1 MADRPT
7 VKRTESK
14 RKRFKPWE
22 NLRRMFQRKNSTAS
36 EHRHPAPSPPPKG
49 QSSST
54 SRLSGVFG
62 LAGGSSR
69 SRSTSE
75 LLTTEP
81 QPIPASGGHNC
92 TAPKNRTASVAGS
105 LGAGLSVSH
114 DSVFGLDISPESEAY
129 FTQHR
134 NQPAAESLPSSASL
148 QYMSELRAAIG
159 GRHRSAE
166 DDEGLPRSPVNAT
179 PTTAQVLV
187 DYSIH
192 NNTAHSGGGSDPSLL
207 SINSCELDE
216 APFVSIRNQQ
226 QQQAQP
232 QQQTGK
238 VFQRAGSN
246 NTAENITEGR
256 VDGGDDGL
264 LGMATALNH
273 SAARHKI
280 SIRPKRNHAPARP
293 RQLPQLAEGPV
304 EDDLAWT
311 SHPSGDAVQQH
322 PSVPERKSRIGRL
335 LRSEPVS
342 GSSYKQRSISLS
354 RTEESAIRE
363 APVFPPSAVSVDPNS
378 SSSTKPSAGSSSV
391 KLARSKSSV
400 EKKIQHEVAV
410 FWRRTKEGKLFQRR
424 DNPEKEVPANADQ
437 GGSKA
442 LQQQAEPAEVK
453 RKDLRKIK
461 RDKEEKRKRS
471 DVSANKEDS
480 SPPFLSRI
488 FGSRRSSRRLRKK
501 NPPSPVPSHIPES
514 RTPSPAAVPSEPL
527 PVPKPRTAF
536 QNHNDDEEMEIDW
549 TVPNQPYSY
558 APPRSVPATQSSR
571 LVEKWAETDFHVRA
585 PVASPKASRT
595 EEHLKMSPTPTRHHR
610 IHIAGL
616 SPYQRRVARI
626 GNGLEISDDEWDQPE
641 PTISPTR
648 SYHFRADE
656 KDPERRSGLSLNL
669 ENSMKSLP
677 VNINQEFTLK
687 KASPVLK
694 PPSDTVAGENLRRSF
709 EILKFSNEGLKKTI
723 HSFNPK
729 RISQSSDQLHLSD
742 GSGQRESSGSL
753 SNSTSSLNI
762 SDGDDAADTNG
773 SMNSVS
779 VQSTEEK
786 DVRDDVLIV
795 DDHKE
800 TIQHHPDWADYK
812 PDAEEDKSEH
822 ALSADCVVPI
832 NNATTAADSPS
843 SHPGNVS
850 ESVRD
855 EEPIETSPVIHPCG
869 SNALQEA
876 EIRVKAPSPE
886 EPAKPPKHK
895 SWENRQLATAADT
908 PAMFSM
914 SVRVQNPP
922 DAKYKRSMST
932 PNSEA
937 SQSSVNQSIAP
948 EIPAV
953 RKLSETFQPPRP
965 FIMSVR
971 MGGADGEGIPASL
984 PPQQLMAKLSA
995 RPWQTKEEKDRQNK
1009 VALVRSQH
1017 VESEPPPDA
1026 AKPEEMESAAPV
1038 EPVKLRPKTPAKE
1051 ETSEL
1056 LKVFARRSV
1065 KVRDS
1070 KDLTD
1075 AVESSAEARN
1085 ENLSGSIPPVRPSQ
1099 MECVTKEDMTVS
1111 PADVIGQSVEK
1122 VDLSKEKMPLKKIPK
1137 PPVAIRTMIGDKPA
1151 LIEPPTDRFLK
1162 SSARVQP
1169 FFRPNVQESAST
1181 ADHSLP
1187 SIRPFVPLFIRLPAE
1202 DKNSSDPAEKKNGSP
1217 ISPSQTDPVFEECGS
1232 DTNRIIE
1239 TSTMSPDETVWKKH
1253 QHKPRP
1259 SDRFLSSHRFA
1270 AKTIDEEV
1278 KAATAVPP
1286 TRQSKVLDMVNNF
1299 QRLQVT

>member
-1 MADRPT
+1 
-7 VKRTESK
+7 
-14 RKRFKPWE
+14 
-22 NLRRMFQRKNSTAS
+22 MFQRKNSTAS

-81 QPIPASGGHNC
+81 QPIPASGHNC
-92 TAPKNRTASVAGS
+92 TATKNRTASVAGS

-114 DSVFGLDISPESEAY
+114 DSVFGLDISPESDAY

-216 APFVSIRNQQ
+216 APFVSLRNQQ

-232 QQQTGK
+232 QQQSAK
-238 VFQRAGSN
+238 VFQRAG
-246 NTAENITEGR
+246 TTGNITEGR

-264 LGMATALNH
+264 LGMAVALNH

-293 RQLPQLAEGPV
+293 RQLPQLAEGPI

-311 SHPSGDAVQQH
+311 SHPSGDAVQPH

-363 APVFPPSAVSVDPNS
+363 APVCAPSAVSGHVDPN

-424 DNPEKEVPANADQ
+424 ENPEKEVPANADQ

-442 LQQQAEPAEVK
+442 VQQQAEPAEGK

-527 PVPKPRTAF
+527 PVPKPRTVF
-536 QNHNDDEEMEIDW
+536 PNLDDDEEMEIDW
-549 TVPNQPYSY
+549 TIPNQPYSY
-558 APPRSVPATQSSR
+558 APPPSRSVPAPQSNR
-571 LVEKWAETDFHVRA
+571 LVEKWAETDFQVRA

-595 EEHLKMSPTPTRHHR
+595 EESLKMSPTPTRHHR

-626 GNGLEISDDEWDQPE
+626 GNGLEISDDEWDTQE

-656 KDPERRSGLSLNL
+656 KDSERKSGLSLNL

-694 PPSDTVAGENLRRSF
+694 PPPSETVAGENLRRSF

-742 GSGQRESSGSL
+742 ASGQRESSGSL

-795 DDHKE
+795 NDHKE
-800 TIQHHPDWADYK
+800 IIQHHPDWADYK
-812 PDAEEDKSEH
+812 PDAEEERER
-822 ALSADCVVPI
+822 ALSADRVP
-832 NNATTAADSPS
+832 NNTTTADSSS
-843 SHPGNVS
+843 SHPANVS
-850 ESVRD
+850 ESVRND
-855 EEPIETSPVIHPCG
+855 EPMETRPVIHPCG
-869 SNALQEA
+869 SNALQET
-876 EIRVKAPSPE
+876 EIRLKAPSPE
-886 EPAKPPKHK
+886 EPPKPCKHK
-895 SWENRQLATAADT
+895 SWENRQLAAAAET

-922 DAKYKRSMST
+922 DAKYKRSVST

-937 SQSSVNQSIAP
+937 SPSVHQSIPP
-948 EIPAV
+948 EIAAV
-953 RKLSETFQPPRP
+953 RKLSETFQPARP

-971 MGGADGEGIPASL
+971 MGGVDGEGIPASL

-1017 VESEPPPDA
+1017 VESEPPDA
-1026 AKPEEMESAAPV
+1026 VRPEELESATPV

-1075 AVESSAEARN
+1075 ALESSAEARN
-1085 ENLSGSIPPVRPSQ
+1085 EILSGSIPPCRPSQ
-1099 MECVTKEDMTVS
+1099 MECVTKDDSPVP

-1122 VDLSKEKMPLKKIPK
+1122 VDLSKEKMPLKKIAK
-1137 PPVAIRTMIGDKPA
+1137 PPVAIRTTIGEKPA
-1151 LIEPPTDRFLK
+1151 TIEPPTDRFLK

-1169 FFRPNVQESAST
+1169 FFRPAVQESTST
-1181 ADHSLP
+1181 TDPNSLP
-1187 SIRPFVPLFIRLPAE
+1187 SIRPFAPLFIRHPAD
-1202 DKNSSDPAEKKNGSP
+1202 DKNSSDPAEKSSKSCSP

-1239 TSTMSPDETVWKKH
+1239 TSTMSPDETGWKKH
-1253 QHKPRP
+1253 QTKSRT